1 MLEQMIIL
9 VKSENALSGGGNALL
24 AVEAGCL
31 APVTTMTMTAALRR
45 GGERQV

>member
-9 VKSENALSGGGNALL
+9 VKSENALSGGSNALL

-31 APVTTMTMTAALRR
+31 VPVTTMMMTAAHH
-45 GGERQV
+45 Q